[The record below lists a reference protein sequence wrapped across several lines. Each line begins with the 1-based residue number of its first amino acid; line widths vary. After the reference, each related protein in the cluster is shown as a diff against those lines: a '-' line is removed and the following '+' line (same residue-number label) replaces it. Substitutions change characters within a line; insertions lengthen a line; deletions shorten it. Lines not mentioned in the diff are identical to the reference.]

1 MCSSHCS
8 YKKDFQFL
16 GLSVSWGISI
26 QFTDVGIMIALIG
39 SAIIKVASFYQI
51 SKNDV
56 IDIMK
61 GDNYVYNEGNNDWLI
76 WKYRYIGSID
86 FGMMIVYR
94 NGDNSY
100 YKCKSDDGTEFF

>member
-1 MCSSHCS
+1 
-8 YKKDFQFL
+8 
-16 GLSVSWGISI
+16 
-26 QFTDVGIMIALIG
+26 
-39 SAIIKVASFYQI
+39 
-51 SKNDV
+51 
-56 IDIMK
+56 MK

-86 FGMMIVYR
+86 FGMMIVYG

>member
-1 MCSSHCS
+1 
-8 YKKDFQFL
+8 
-16 GLSVSWGISI
+16 
-26 QFTDVGIMIALIG
+26 
-39 SAIIKVASFYQI
+39 
-51 SKNDV
+51 
-56 IDIMK
+56 MK

-100 YKCKSDDGTEFF
+100 YNSKCKSDDGTEFFWIRYHKYENILISFKNFKIMIL